1 LSRIESPADE
11 KETKL
16 LRQQQDPRVT
26 HIRKRLF
33 PIAVLLAATI
43 VPAGHGDAQTRFTI
57 VPSISLAHVYDDNI
71 FADVEGS
78 AGQMLQIRP
87 SVEGNFES
95 PRLAFLSVYSQDMLK
110 SNHGDLN
117 TLDARRHAFFDTKF
131 RSTPA
136 VTVGIQGRYDRSET
150 PGEIELDTGILGPR
164 QTAQRFQIA
173 PNFARRMGP
182 RSVLTGGYDFT
193 HETEVDT
200 PSGRMHQARIALSR
214 EWTSR
219 TSIVGSYLA
228 RLFRDDFGDQM
239 SHAVLAGISREVA
252 PGATFSFYA
261 GPRVT
266 SYRSGIKPEVS
277 TTLARTTN
285 RTSMAI
291 DYWHGET
298 IILGIPGPV
307 AVDSGTARM
316 TWMFGPK
323 LEFGTHA
330 GITDVDT
337 IDFRE
342 ARVYRTT
349 LIGSW
354 TPRGMY
360 TVAASYGLDYQQGD
374 IRRRLDEDVLRH
386 VFRVSLTVAPRL
398 IRSDLPPEEAARVK
412 GVGR

>member
-1 LSRIESPADE
+1 MTQLGQRCVA
-11 KETKL
+11 
-16 LRQQQDPRVT
+16 
-26 HIRKRLF
+26 
-33 PIAVLLAATI
+33 IAALAAATMA
-43 VPAGHGDAQTRFTI
+43 PAGHAAAQTRFTV
-57 VPSISLAHVYDDNI
+57 VPSVSFAHVYDDNL

-87 SVEGNFES
+87 SLEGNFES
-95 PRLAFLSVYSQDMLK
+95 PRLAFLSLYSQDMLK
-110 SNHGDLN
+110 SNHSDLD
-117 TLDARRHAFFDTKF
+117 TVDARRHAFFDTKF

-136 VTVGIQGRYDRSET
+136 TTIGITGRYDRSET

-193 HETEVDT
+193 YETEVDT
-200 PSGRMHQARIALSR
+200 PSGRMHQARVALSR
-214 EWTSR
+214 EVTSR

-228 RLFRDDFGDQM
+228 RFFDDDVDEQM
-239 SHAVLAGISREVA
+239 SQAVLAGVSRELA
-252 PGATFSFYA
+252 PGTTFSLYA

-266 SYRSGIKPEVS
+266 SYRSGIKPEIS
-277 TTLARTTN
+277 TTFVRGTN
-285 RTSMAI
+285 RTNFAL

-337 IDFRE
+337 IDLRR
-342 ARVYRTT
+342 ARVYRST
-349 LIGSW
+349 LVGSW

-374 IRRRLDEDVLRH
+374 LRRHLDEDVLRH
-386 VFRVSLTVAPRL
+386 VFRVSLTIAPRL